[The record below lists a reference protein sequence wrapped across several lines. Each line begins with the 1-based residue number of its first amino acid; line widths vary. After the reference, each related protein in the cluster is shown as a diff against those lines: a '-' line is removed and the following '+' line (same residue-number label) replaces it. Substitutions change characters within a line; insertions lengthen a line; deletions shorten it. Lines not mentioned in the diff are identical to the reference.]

1 MFKSSVEY
9 KNGTLYQRS
18 VFSVSIG
25 AQRQFGSLMAKL
37 AIGAFTAVACI
48 LDMKAGA
55 ATDG

>member
-1 MFKSSVEY
+1 MFNYRLNIKTERYISVPF
-9 KNGTLYQRS
+9 
-18 VFSVSIG
+18 FSVSIG
-25 AQRQFGSLMAKL
+25 AQRQVGSLMAKL